1 MHTTLKI
8 DSSELNSNILDSIKK
23 MFKGKTITIDIY
35 DYDETEYLLS
45 SSNNK
50 QRLTEAVENVATNAN
65 LVTVDLKDLKCI
77 K

>member
-8 DSSELNSNILDSIKK
+8 NSSELNDNILDSIKK
-23 MFKGKTITIDIY
+23 MFKGKAITIDIY

-45 SSNNK
+45 NAANK
-50 QRLTEAVENVATNAN
+50 QRLIEATNNVGSKVN
-65 LVTVDLKDLKCI
+65 LVSIDLKDLKCI